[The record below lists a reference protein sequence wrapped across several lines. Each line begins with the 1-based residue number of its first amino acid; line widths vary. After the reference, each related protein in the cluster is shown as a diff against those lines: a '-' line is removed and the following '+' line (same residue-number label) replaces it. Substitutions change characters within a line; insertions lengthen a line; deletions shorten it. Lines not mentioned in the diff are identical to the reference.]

1 MSMSISIF
9 HDTVE
14 ELSIVALGGSFNM
27 LALSGHPSSPSA
39 PGEGFLE
46 VGDLISSSDIPTS
59 SLDFES

>member
-1 MSMSISIF
+1 MSLSVF

-14 ELSIVALGGSFNM
+14 ELSTVALGGSLNM
-27 LALSGHPSSPSA
+27 LALSGRSSSAIA

-46 VGDLISSSDIPTS
+46 DGDLISSSDIPTS